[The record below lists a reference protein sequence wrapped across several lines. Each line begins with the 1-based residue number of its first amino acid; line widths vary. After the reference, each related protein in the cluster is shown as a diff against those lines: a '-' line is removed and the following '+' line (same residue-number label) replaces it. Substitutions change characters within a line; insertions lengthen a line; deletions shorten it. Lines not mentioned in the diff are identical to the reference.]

1 MAVVKTVHQ
10 NQSNPGYQR
19 WFDLL
24 DGLRECAADHV
35 RLAATDALIAVEHDW
50 MVSSFVNQSEF
61 TAQALSTLSIARSN
75 IVDEIEARVRTRFEV
90 MGLANATYPPSLQNE
105 MERLRLAKPA
115 AAAVQSIL
123 QAHSAHITGFG
134 KRFSEVSRPHVMVE
148 LNNPLDP
155 AFLIE
160 QVLETLAG
168 LTLPFNMR
176 EALLNAF
183 SREWMRVLR
192 SVFNDSASHFVRFQE
207 HFALDLAEGNQAHL
221 HGPHDT
227 SYEPPWKNS
236 APTKKATISTI
247 TKKATISTIQNGYEH
262 FNWSTSLGAGN
273 ILDGSRLQTSL
284 LAPSQFRPGAVEEP
298 VGRSQSASILPFRK
312 AVTRSEASS
321 FLTPLQKQPPLRI
334 RSTFDGAPNGLSQRI
349 KTQLVAELRAV
360 QPYNLAPLSPHDE
373 QAAGSVGDMFQQAV
387 GQDETLQDRAKGAL
401 SRMVVPCL
409 KAAVIDRGPFEGKD
423 HPARKLISSLA
434 EAIRDSRGE
443 SVDRSALMDRA
454 EEAVDRVV
462 AEYNED
468 MAILTIIEQELRG
481 FMQQWEI
488 AARGGKEIIG
498 AIQPRQTSEI
508 NATHALLERTAGV
521 SLPYAVAEF
530 MTGPWHRRLVRFGMS
545 GLSGGP
551 EWCSSLELAD
561 DLLSLWS
568 VHPPTRRDAVA
579 TINALSP
586 QIDAIWLDD
595 GAPSER
601 ARVHRN
607 QLMVALDDILRP
619 EDIDTHERQ
628 VAKMEEEMAAKPAT
642 DSDRD
647 FVKLLRVGDW
657 IMLTGPD
664 GTTRQAKL
672 SWISPISDRRLF
684 VSRQGVRIMVAT
696 LDELAALK
704 RIGRLRNE

>member
-1 MAVVKTVHQ
+1 MAVMETVRH
-10 NQSNPGYQR
+10 NQSSPAYQR

-24 DGLRECAADHV
+24 DCLRECAADHV
-35 RLAATDALIAVEHDW
+35 RLAATDALISVEHDW
-50 MVSSFVNQSEF
+50 MVSSFVNQSDF
-61 TAQALSTLSIARSN
+61 TAQALSTLSMARGD

-90 MGLANATYPPSLQNE
+90 MGLANASYPPSMQNE
-105 MERLRLAKPA
+105 MERARLAKPA
-115 AAAVQSIL
+115 AAAVESIM
-123 QAHSAHITGFG
+123 QTHGNHINGFG
-134 KRFSEVSRPHVMVE
+134 ERFSEVSRPHVMVE

-155 AFLIE
+155 TFLVE

-168 LTLPFNMR
+168 MTLPFNMR

-183 SREWMRVLR
+183 AREWTRELR
-192 SVFNDSASHFVRFQE
+192 SVLNDSASHFVRFQE
-207 HFALDLAEGNQAHL
+207 YMALDQAAGNDPHL
-221 HGPHDT
+221 HGPQGNLQAN
-227 SYEPPWKNS
+227 EPAWKNS
-236 APTKKATISTI
+236 SPSGKVVISQ
-247 TKKATISTIQNGYEH
+247 IQTGYEH
-262 FNWSTSLGAGN
+262 FNWSTSLGAGDVLDGPQLRPSL
-273 ILDGSRLQTSL
+273 LDGSQY
-284 LAPSQFRPGAVEEP
+284 RPPAVEEP
-298 VGRSQSASILPFRK
+298 AGRSHSASILPFRR
-312 AVTRSEASS
+312 AVTRTEAAS

-334 RSTFDGAPNGLSQRI
+334 RSAFDGAPHELSQRI
-349 KTQLVAELRAV
+349 KSQLVAELKSI

-387 GQDETLQDRAKGAL
+387 GPDAEDMEDRAKGAL

-409 KAAVIDRGPFEGKD
+409 KAAVVDRAPFEEQD

-434 EAIRDSRGE
+434 EAIRDSRGANAE
-443 SVDRSALMDRA
+443 RSALMDRA

-481 FMQQWEI
+481 FMQQWEM
-488 AARGGKEIIG
+488 AAEGGKETIG

-521 SLPYAVAEF
+521 TLPYAVAEF

-551 EWCSSLELAD
+551 EWCASLELAD
-561 DLLSLWS
+561 RLLSLWS

-579 TINALSP
+579 TVNALSP

-595 GAPSER
+595 GAPLER
-601 ARVHRN
+601 AHVHRN

-619 EDIDTHERQ
+619 EDIDAHERQ
-628 VAKMEEEMAAKPAT
+628 VAKMEAEMAEKPAT

-704 RIGRLRNE
+704 RIGRLRME

>member
-1 MAVVKTVHQ
+1 MAVMETVRQ
-10 NQSNPGYQR
+10 NHSSPGYQR

-24 DGLRECAADHV
+24 DCLRECAADHV

-61 TAQALSTLSIARSN
+61 TAQALSTLSMARGD

-90 MGLANATYPPSLQNE
+90 MGLANAAYPPSMQNE

-115 AAAVQSIL
+115 AAVIASIL
-123 QAHSAHITGFG
+123 QSHGDHIAGFG

-155 AFLIE
+155 TFLIE

-183 SREWMRVLR
+183 AREWTRELRGVL
-192 SVFNDSASHFVRFQE
+192 NDSASHFVRFQE
-207 HFALDLAEGNQAHL
+207 HIALDQAAENDPQL
-221 HGPHDT
+221 HNPQSHGH
-227 SYEPPWKNS
+227 EPAWKNS
-236 APTKKATISTI
+236 STPG
-247 TKKATISTIQNGYEH
+247 KVAISTIQSGYEH
-262 FNWSTSLGAGN
+262 FNWSTSLGAGDV
-273 ILDGSRLQTSL
+273 LDGPQLRPSL
-284 LAPSQFRPGAVEEP
+284 LDPSAYRPPAVEEP
-298 VGRSQSASILPFRK
+298 AGRSHSASILPFRR
-312 AVTRSEASS
+312 AVTRAEASS
-321 FLTPLQKQPPLRI
+321 ILTPLQKQPPLRI
-334 RSTFDGAPNGLSQRI
+334 RSAFDGAPHELSQRI
-349 KTQLVAELRAV
+349 KNQLVTELRAV

-387 GQDETLQDRAKGAL
+387 GKDENLQDRAKGAL

-409 KAAVIDRGPFEGKD
+409 KAAVIDRGPFEGQD

-434 EAIRDSRGE
+434 EAIRDSKGE
-443 SVDRSALMDRA
+443 SMDRSALMDRA

-468 MAILTIIEQELRG
+468 MAILTIVEQELRG
-481 FMQQWEI
+481 FMQQWEM
-488 AARGGKEIIG
+488 ATEGGKQVVG

-521 SLPYAVAEF
+521 TLPYAVAEF

-551 EWCSSLELAD
+551 EWCATLELAD
-561 DLLSLWS
+561 HLLALWS

-579 TINALSP
+579 TINTLAP

-595 GAPSER
+595 GAPAER
-601 ARVHRN
+601 SQVHRN

-619 EDIDTHERQ
+619 EDIDVHERQ
-628 VAKMEEEMAAKPAT
+628 VAKMEEEMASKPAT

-696 LDELAALK
+696 ADELAALK
-704 RIGRLRNE
+704 RIGRLRME